1 MLALKRLIVI
11 AFLLAALLGAGAWG
25 LGSSAQASGVSG
37 RAQARVR
44 AASAIGP
51 AAMPGLAGLGI
62 TQTQTRTVTF
72 AYDGANRLVSQTDD
86 RGFQVVYEFDESG
99 NLKTV
104 TASYNV
110 FMPSIER

>member
-11 AFLLAALLGAGAWG
+11 ALLLAALLGAGAWG
-25 LGSSAQASGVSG
+25 VGSSAEASGSS
-37 RAQARVR
+37 ARLGAR
-44 AASAIGP
+44 SRGASAIGP
-51 AAMPGLAGLGI
+51 AGVPSLAGLGV